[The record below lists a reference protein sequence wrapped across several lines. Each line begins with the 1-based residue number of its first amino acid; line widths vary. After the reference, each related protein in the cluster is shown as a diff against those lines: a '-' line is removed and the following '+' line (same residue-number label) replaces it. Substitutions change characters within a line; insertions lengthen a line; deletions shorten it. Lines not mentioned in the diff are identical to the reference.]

1 ASPPLVSGIA
11 SVLGRAA
18 IVVTPGA
25 QALAQKAQAAK
36 SNAASRA
43 NASVPMSRD
52 EAIQKCN
59 AEAAKWSN
67 RDFQSTQAAVYGDC
81 MIAATASRLNSLTC
95 RSRSACPG
103 LSGHSPDRSES
114 RSKSHFCGSS
124 FFRV

>member
-1 ASPPLVSGIA
+1 MQWRLLMKPFTFLIV
-11 SVLGRAA
+11 AA

-25 QALAQKAQAAK
+25 PALAQKAQTAK

-67 RDFQSTQAAVYGDC
+67 RDFQTTQAAVYGDC
-81 MIAATASRLNSLTC
+81 MRRHDQSLQ
-95 RSRSACPG
+95 
-103 LSGHSPDRSES
+103 
-114 RSKSHFCGSS
+114 
-124 FFRV
+124 

>member
-1 ASPPLVSGIA
+1 MKPFAFLIV
-11 SVLGRAA
+11 AA

-25 QALAQKAQAAK
+25 QALAQKAQTAK

-43 NASVPMSRD
+43 NASLPMSRD

-81 MIAATASRLNSLTC
+81 MSRH
-95 RSRSACPG
+95 G
-103 LSGHSPDRSES
+103 Q
-114 RSKSHFCGSS
+114 SS
-124 FFRV
+124 Q